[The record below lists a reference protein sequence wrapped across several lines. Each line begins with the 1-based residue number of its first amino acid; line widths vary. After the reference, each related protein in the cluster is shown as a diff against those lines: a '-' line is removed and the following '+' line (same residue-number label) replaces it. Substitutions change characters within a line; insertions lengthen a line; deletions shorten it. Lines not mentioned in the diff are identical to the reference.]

1 MVDMNS
7 NKNLNQV
14 KKKLRANDT
23 QLMLDDAFFE
33 RLHDKIMTEVSK
45 TEIKEVT
52 LWHKSRSLLKAHW
65 KDWSYPAGGMLALLA
80 LVMLLTP
87 QMSKI
92 NETMM
97 RAGLYSDGNERIIQ
111 EALLDPSVLS
121 QTLIISQTE
130 TDFFMDVAKDSFEN
144 FSIERINKIMGEARK

>member
-7 NKNLNQV
+7 NKDLNQV
-14 KKKLRANDT
+14 KRKLRSNDN

-33 RLHDKIMTEVSK
+33 KLHDKIMTEVSK
-45 TEIKEVT
+45 AEIKEVT

-97 RAGLYSDGNERIIQ
+97 RAGLYSDGNERILQ

-144 FSIERINKIMGEARK
+144 FSIERINKVMGEARK

>member
-7 NKNLNQV
+7 NKDLNQI
-14 KKKLRANDT
+14 KRKLRSNDT

-45 TEIKEVT
+45 TEVKEVT

>member
-7 NKNLNQV
+7 NKDLNQI
-14 KKKLRANDT
+14 KRKLRSNDT

-45 TEIKEVT
+45 TEVKEVT

-65 KDWSYPAGGMLALLA
+65 KDWSYPAGGLLALLA

>member
-7 NKNLNQV
+7 NKDLNQV
-14 KKKLRANDT
+14 KRKLRSNDT

-33 RLHDKIMTEVSK
+33 KLHDKIMTEVSK

-65 KDWSYPAGGMLALLA
+65 KDWSYPAGGMALLA

-97 RAGLYSDGNERIIQ
+97 RAGLYSDGNERILQ